1 MGATRE
7 AAPAKETSPLR
18 VGIVG
23 AGFMGR
29 VHLAALAAEG
39 VVAAVMDPHPERAA
53 TLAEDHGARVCDSL
67 DELIDDVDVVDVC
80 APTHLHAE
88 IAVAAAGA
96 GRHVIC
102 EKPLA
107 RTLDEAE
114 AVIAACTRSG
124 VRLFVAQ
131 VVRYFPEY
139 VAARRA
145 LLDGA
150 VGEPA
155 VLRFKRAS
163 YRPRVPPDHWL
174 LDREK
179 SGRVVVDLMIHDF
192 DMARWLAGEVVTVH
206 CRSAADDRPDLA
218 VDHAVAT
225 LTHASGAISQVSGSW
240 AYGTETFR
248 TAFEIAGS
256 SGLIS
261 YDSATAQPIVSY
273 LRTTP
278 PQEAGAVGLPR
289 SPAAEDPYRLELRE
303 FLTAI
308 ERRVPARVE
317 PADGLEALR
326 IALAAEASARTGQV
340 VHLPGAPT

>member
-1 MGATRE
+1 V
-7 AAPAKETSPLR
+7 TSGLR

-39 VVAAVMDPHPERAA
+39 VAATVMDPHPGRAA
-53 TLAEDHGARVCDSL
+53 TLAEDHGADVCGSL
-67 DELIDDVDVVDVC
+67 DELIHGVDVVDIC
-80 APTHLHAE
+80 APTHRHTE
-88 IAVAAAGA
+88 IAIAAAGA

-107 RTLDEAE
+107 RTLDDAE
-114 AVIAACTRSG
+114 AVIAACSRSG

-155 VLRFKRAS
+155 VLRLKRAA

-174 LDREK
+174 LDRDK

-192 DMARWLAGEVVTVH
+192 DMARWLAGDVVTVH
-206 CRSAADDRPDLA
+206 CRSAAEDRPDLE

-240 AYGTETFR
+240 AYGTDTFR

-256 SGLIS
+256 RGLIS

-273 LRTTP
+273 LGAAP
-278 PQEAGAVGLPR
+278 SQEAGAVGLPQ

-303 FLTAI
+303 FLAAI
-308 ERRVPARVE
+308 ERGVPARVQ

-340 VHLPGAPT
+340 VHLPGAST